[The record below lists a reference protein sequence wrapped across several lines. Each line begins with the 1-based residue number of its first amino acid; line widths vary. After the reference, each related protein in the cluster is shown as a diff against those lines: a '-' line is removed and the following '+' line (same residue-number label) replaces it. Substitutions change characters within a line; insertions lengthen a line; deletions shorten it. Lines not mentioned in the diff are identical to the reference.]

1 MAQPDSEWEE
11 YDASAFGSDGVPPA
25 AAVKSP
31 SLDDDGESE
40 FSAADAESEFSDDDS
55 DFEEPSSKKRKRAP
69 AKKKAPA
76 AKKAKKAAAKPKAKA
91 KKAAT
96 KTAGKKVT
104 TKTSSAKRTST
115 SSTTSTS
122 SSSSSSS
129 DTSSTSPTTTGS
141 GKPAKRVKKSSPKTK
156 AKPGKKAATK
166 KITGDA
172 LNVAIVAYLDKSNR
186 PHSEKEVWENMHKPT
201 AMTNMKKV
209 LKALAASGELGI
221 LVNGKFTIFWVNQ
234 ERYTEFTP
242 DKISTLDQEGETLRL
257 QLTELKNESSEL
269 SKEINSLKGRPTF
282 DVLRTQLETV
292 TTDLDAAKAK
302 AEQLASGSSKPVDP
316 KARDNLIKRG
326 KEWLKLWKTRKE
338 NLSDIIDQMSDGT
351 GKKPKKLAQDM
362 DLDMDF
368 EKPSKYSV
376 VKGSFNDLIKN
387 MK

>member
-1 MAQPDSEWEE
+1 M
-11 YDASAFGSDGVPPA
+11 
-25 AAVKSP
+25 
-31 SLDDDGESE
+31 
-40 FSAADAESEFSDDDS
+40 
-55 DFEEPSSKKRKRAP
+55 
-69 AKKKAPA
+69 
-76 AKKAKKAAAKPKAKA
+76 
-91 KKAAT
+91 
-96 KTAGKKVT
+96 
-104 TKTSSAKRTST
+104 
-115 SSTTSTS
+115 
-122 SSSSSSS
+122 
-129 DTSSTSPTTTGS
+129 
-141 GKPAKRVKKSSPKTK
+141 
-156 AKPGKKAATK
+156 
-166 KITGDA
+166 
-172 LNVAIVAYLDKSNR
+172 NVAIVAYLDKSNR

-242 DKISTLDQEGETLRL
+242 DKISTLEQEGETLRL

-302 AEQLASGSSKPVDP
+302 AEQLASGSSEPVDP
-316 KARDNLIKRG
+316 KARDNLIKKG

-338 NLSDIIDQMSDGT
+338 NVSDIIDQMSDGT